1 MNDTQNKH
9 KSAELR
15 RGVMTFLAL
24 AVLTA
29 IEYVLGTLDNM
40 TIPLVIIALIK
51 AVLVRLQTAKM
62 PSLIQV
68 KNFMP

>member
-51 AVLVRLQTAKM
+51 AVLVLWF
-62 PSLIQV
+62 
-68 KNFMP
+68 FMHLPRVFSEGGHE